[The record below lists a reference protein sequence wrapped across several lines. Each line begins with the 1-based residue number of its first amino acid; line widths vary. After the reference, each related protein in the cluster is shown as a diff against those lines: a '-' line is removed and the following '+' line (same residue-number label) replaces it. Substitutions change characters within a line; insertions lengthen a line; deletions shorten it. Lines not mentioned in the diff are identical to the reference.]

1 MKVLSLIIYNI
12 FKEGLGNIFFLILI
26 LSVLEALLEVIGLG
40 IFLIFIQKI
49 LIVNQDFFAGINFL
63 NKLSGNKV
71 LFIFIIF
78 FLFKILVSYLIT
90 LFINFKTSK
99 IYQNLR
105 VDQFKNFIQSDI
117 QNYINLN
124 FGEIMNLIHTD
135 TKTFVDIYFNQSIEL
150 LRSLIIITVLIL
162 FMLFLNK
169 NVFFS
174 VIPFVILIFIIQSQY
189 LKNIMQN
196 LSKKYRKEFINSQ
209 NLVHI
214 LVRSI
219 KEIKVFQKENYF
231 IEKLNEVAKN
241 LQKITTRQFIF
252 SSYSK
257 PLIEIIFIF
266 SCSLI
271 FFILKYNNN
280 SAEQIIFYLSGFV
293 FCFIRIS
300 PYFNMLSN
308 SYSKINLNYQSLD
321 SFLNSRKKFK
331 KISLNNIND
340 CNNNYEIFQ
349 FENYK
354 IQKLFFF
361 IDDNEIFRNSNF
373 EIYKGDKILIYG
385 QSGSGKST
393 LLEILSGF
401 HNLDRAEVKINNKM
415 IDDKIFFSLKR
426 KICYLPQVVS
436 IIEGSIAENV
446 AFGSNVEKINIH
458 KVKESLTRAGL
469 DEFNKKYDLLNYKL
483 SSNIFNISEGQ
494 KKRLSLARGFYHNK
508 EIFLL
513 DELTANLD
521 KDNEEKILKDLIL
534 DKTITLVVVSHDEKI
549 RLLFDKSYLI
559 LKKNIV
565 FNK

>member
-1 MKVLSLIIYNI
+1 
-12 FKEGLGNIFFLILI
+12 
-26 LSVLEALLEVIGLG
+26 
-40 IFLIFIQKI
+40 
-49 LIVNQDFFAGINFL
+49 
-63 NKLSGNKV
+63 
-71 LFIFIIF
+71 
-78 FLFKILVSYLIT
+78 
-90 LFINFKTSK
+90 
-99 IYQNLR
+99 
-105 VDQFKNFIQSDI
+105 
-117 QNYINLN
+117 
-124 FGEIMNLIHTD
+124 
-135 TKTFVDIYFNQSIEL
+135 
-150 LRSLIIITVLIL
+150 
-162 FMLFLNK
+162 
-169 NVFFS
+169 
-174 VIPFVILIFIIQSQY
+174 
-189 LKNIMQN
+189 
-196 LSKKYRKEFINSQ
+196 
-209 NLVHI
+209 
-214 LVRSI
+214 
-219 KEIKVFQKENYF
+219 
-231 IEKLNEVAKN
+231 
-241 LQKITTRQFIF
+241 
-252 SSYSK
+252 
-257 PLIEIIFIF
+257 
-266 SCSLI
+266 
-271 FFILKYNNN
+271 
-280 SAEQIIFYLSGFV
+280 
-293 FCFIRIS
+293 
-300 PYFNMLSN
+300 MLSN

-361 IDDNEIFRNSNF
+361 IDDNEIFKNSNF

-446 AFGSNVEKINIH
+446 AFGTNLEEINIH

-549 RLLFDKSYLI
+549 RLLFDKCYSI
-559 LKKNIV
+559 LEKTILL
-565 FNK
+565 NK

>member
-78 FLFKILVSYLIT
+78 FLFKILVSFLIT

-361 IDDNEIFRNSNF
+361 IDDNEIFKNSNF

-494 KKRLSLARGFYHNK
+494 KKRISLARGFYHNK

-521 KDNEEKILKDLIL
+521 KDNEEKILKDLIA
-534 DKTITLVVVSHDEKI
+534 DKAITLVVVSHDEKI
-549 RLLFDKSYLI
+549 RLLFDKCYSI
-559 LKKNIV
+559 LEKTILL
-565 FNK
+565 NK

>member
-1 MKVLSLIIYNI
+1 M
-12 FKEGLGNIFFLILI
+12 GNIFILILI

-49 LIVNQDFFAGINFL
+49 LIVNQDFFSGINFL

-71 LFIFIIF
+71 LFFFIIF
-78 FLFKILVSYLIT
+78 FLFKIAASYLIT

-105 VDQFKNFIQSDI
+105 VDQFKNFIHSNIKD
-117 QNYINLN
+117 YINLN

-135 TKTFVDIYFNQSIEL
+135 TKNFVDTYFNQSIEL
-150 LRSLIIITVLIL
+150 LRSLIVITFLVI

-174 VIPFVILIFIIQSQY
+174 VLPFVILIFIIQSQY

-196 LSKKYRKEFINSQ
+196 LSKKYRKDFINSQ
-209 NLVHI
+209 NLVII

-231 IEKLNEVAKN
+231 IDKLSEVAKN
-241 LQKITTRQFIF
+241 LQKITTKQFIF

-257 PLIEIIFIF
+257 PLIELIFIL

-340 CNNNYEIFQ
+340 SNNNYEIFK
-349 FENYK
+349 FRNYK
-354 IQKLFFF
+354 IQKLFFS

-373 EIYKGDKILIYG
+373 EICKGDKILIYG

-401 HNLDRAEVKINNKM
+401 HNLHRAEVKINDKK
-415 IDDKIFFSLKR
+415 IDDKIFFSLRR

-469 DEFNKKYDLLNYKL
+469 DEFIKKYDLLNHKL

-494 KKRLSLARGFYHNK
+494 KKRLSLARGFYHSK

-521 KDNEEKILKDLIL
+521 KDNEEKILKDLIS
-534 DKTITLVVVSHDEKI
+534 DKEITLVVVSHDEKI

-559 LKKNIV
+559 LEKNIV
-565 FNK
+565 LNK

>member
-1 MKVLSLIIYNI
+1 MKILSRLIYII
-12 FKEGLGNIFFLILI
+12 FAEGLGNVFFLILA
-26 LSVLEALLEVIGLG
+26 LSVLGPLLEVIGLG

-49 LIVNQDFFAGINFL
+49 LIGNQDFFVGLNFF
-63 NKLSGNKV
+63 NKLSSNKV
-71 LFIFIIF
+71 LFFFIIF
-78 FLFKILVSYLIT
+78 FLFKILASYSIT

-99 IYQNLR
+99 IYKNLR

-124 FGEIMNLIHTD
+124 LGEMMNLIHTD
-135 TKTFVDIYFNQSIEL
+135 TKNFIDIYFNQFIEL
-150 LRSLIIITVLIL
+150 LRSLIIIFVLVL

-169 NVFFS
+169 NIFFS
-174 VIPFVILIFIIQSQY
+174 LIPFVILIFIIQSQY

-196 LSKKYRKEFINSQ
+196 LSKKYRKDFISSQ

-214 LVRSI
+214 LVKSI

-231 IEKLNEVAKN
+231 IHKLNEVAKN
-241 LQKITTRQFIF
+241 LQKITTKQFIF
-252 SSYSK
+252 NSYSK
-257 PLIEIIFIF
+257 PLLEIIFIC

-280 SAEQIIFYLSGFV
+280 SVEQIIFYLSGFV

-300 PYFNMLSN
+300 PYFNILSN
-308 SYSKINLNYQSLD
+308 NYSKINLNYKSLE
-321 SFLNSRKKFK
+321 SFLKNKKKFK
-331 KISLNNIND
+331 ELSFKVI
-340 CNNNYEIFQ
+340 NNNKNNYQNFE

-354 IQKLFFF
+354 INKLFFSMGNNKIF
-361 IDDNEIFRNSNF
+361 INANF
-373 EIYKGDKILIYG
+373 EIYKSDKILIFG
-385 QSGSGKST
+385 LSGSGKST
-393 LLEILSGF
+393 LLEILAGF
-401 HNLDRAEVKINNKM
+401 HNLDTAEVKINNK
-415 IDDKIFFSLKR
+415 ISDDKIFFNLKR

-446 AFGSNVEKINIH
+446 AFGSNLEEINIH

-469 DEFNKKYDLLNYKL
+469 DEFNNKYDLLNYKL

-494 KKRLSLARGFYHNK
+494 KKRISLARGFYHNK

-521 KDNEEKILKDLIL
+521 KDNEEKILKDLIS
-534 DKTITLVVVSHDEKI
+534 DKAITLVVVSHDEKI
-549 RLLFDKSYLI
+549 RLLFDKCYSI
-559 LKKNIV
+559 LEKTILL
-565 FNK
+565 NK

>member
-49 LIVNQDFFAGINFL
+49 IIVNQDFFAGINFL

-78 FLFKILVSYLIT
+78 FLFKILASYLIT

-162 FMLFLNK
+162 SMLFLNK

-214 LVRSI
+214 LVRAI

-361 IDDNEIFRNSNF
+361 IDDNEIFKNSNF

-446 AFGSNVEKINIH
+446 AFGSSVEKINIH

-534 DKTITLVVVSHDEKI
+534 DKTITLVVVSHNEKI

-559 LKKNIV
+559 LEKNIV